1 LYAFTDHAVDRFKG
15 IKEEE
20 KQDEFKKGLRSWT
33 NLYAF
38 LSQIMPFIDVEF
50 EKFYAYAKLLQ
61 TRLPKRELSEALHL
75 DDEVALE
82 YFRLQKIK
90 EGAIKLQ
97 KGEGGELSGTSE
109 AGLKREK
116 DQDAPLSEI
125 ITVLNDRFGTEF
137 EEADKL
143 FFEQIEAELLEDET
157 LQTQAK
163 VNKIDT
169 FKFAFNDKFIDS
181 LIGRMDQN
189 QEIFE
194 KILEDKV
201 FGDFVKQL
209 MMEKIYRRMNK
220 PV

>member
-1 LYAFTDHAVDRFKG
+1 MYAFTDHAVDRFKG